1 MAGVGHLTS
10 DNMFLA
16 EQITLNNA
24 KINELGDKKKFS
36 GKWDFMKRRQGNFC
50 KGKNYLVLTEMT
62 SSGY

>member
-50 KGKNYLVLTEMT
+50 KGKN
-62 SSGY
+62 